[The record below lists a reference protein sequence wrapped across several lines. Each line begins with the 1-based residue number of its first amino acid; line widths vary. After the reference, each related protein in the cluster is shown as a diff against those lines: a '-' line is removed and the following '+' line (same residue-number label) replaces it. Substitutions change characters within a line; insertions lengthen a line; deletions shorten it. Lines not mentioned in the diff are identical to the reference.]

1 MEKLDNQI
9 EEKERELQQLKSYR
23 QTAKIEEIA
32 TIDQNIISAE
42 LQIKRLKESQLLQE
56 IKRKKTI
63 PNDKLLQAKA
73 HMREMMDQI
82 SNEGI
87 PNDGNDPRLIALQ
100 ESRYASQEAD
110 LQRTRQ

>member
-9 EEKERELQQLKSYR
+9 EQKERELQQLKSYR

-56 IKRKKTI
+56 FKRKKGYT
-63 PNDKLLQAKA
+63 
-73 HMREMMDQI
+73 E
-82 SNEGI
+82 
-87 PNDGNDPRLIALQ
+87 
-100 ESRYASQEAD
+100 
-110 LQRTRQ
+110 

>member
-9 EEKERELQQLKSYR
+9 EQKERELQQLKSYR

-56 IKRKKTI
+56 IKRKKDYT
-63 PNDKLLQAKA
+63 
-73 HMREMMDQI
+73 E
-82 SNEGI
+82 
-87 PNDGNDPRLIALQ
+87 
-100 ESRYASQEAD
+100 
-110 LQRTRQ
+110 

>member
-9 EEKERELQQLKSYR
+9 EQKERELQQLKSYR

-56 IKRKKTI
+56 LKKKRLYRMT
-63 PNDKLLQAKA
+63 NSSRQ
-73 HMREMMDQI
+73 
-82 SNEGI
+82 
-87 PNDGNDPRLIALQ
+87 RL
-100 ESRYASQEAD
+100 
-110 LQRTRQ
+110 T

>member
-56 IKRKKTI
+56 IKRK
-63 PNDKLLQAKA
+63 
-73 HMREMMDQI
+73 
-82 SNEGI
+82 
-87 PNDGNDPRLIALQ
+87 RLYRMTSS
-100 ESRYASQEAD
+100 SR
-110 LQRTRQ
+110 QRLT

>member
-9 EEKERELQQLKSYR
+9 EQKERELQQLKSYR

-56 IKRKKTI
+56 IKRK
-63 PNDKLLQAKA
+63 
-73 HMREMMDQI
+73 
-82 SNEGI
+82 
-87 PNDGNDPRLIALQ
+87 RLYRMTSS
-100 ESRYASQEAD
+100 SR
-110 LQRTRQ
+110 QRLT